1 MAIRDLRYEEDM
13 TRALL
18 QQTERRLE
26 GKVGASRESLLVV
39 ARGLA
44 REAEWCREQRLRELE
59 KENAK

>member
-1 MAIRDLRYEEDM
+1 MRDLRYEEDM
-13 TRALL
+13 ARALL

-26 GKVGASRESLLVV
+26 GKVGASRESLLVT